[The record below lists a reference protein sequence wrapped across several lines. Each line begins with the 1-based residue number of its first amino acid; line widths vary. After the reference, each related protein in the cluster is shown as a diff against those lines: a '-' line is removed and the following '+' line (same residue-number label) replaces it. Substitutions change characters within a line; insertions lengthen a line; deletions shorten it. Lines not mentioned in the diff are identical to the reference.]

1 MKITDLFHCIS
12 MDYDKSLTQNN
23 KSLKKLILSH
33 ILKDM
38 LSRLDIIIHHQ
49 QFLFYVREPMCT
61 VTANAYMSLSIVV
74 LLTTDVGTTQ

>member
-12 MDYDKSLTQNN
+12 MELYDKSLTQNN

-49 QFLFYVREPMCT
+49 QFLF
-61 VTANAYMSLSIVV
+61 
-74 LLTTDVGTTQ
+74 